1 MPAMPAYSYGSL
13 QRFFFLPCHTRYSR
27 TSISLYS
34 YRLLVVY
41 HKLQTAEQYSHQASL
56 SAPCRNAGSNLPRGR
71 DRWVRCVAPAG
82 RVR

>member
-27 TSISLYS
+27 TSISLY
-34 YRLLVVY
+34 RLVY
-41 HKLQTAEQYSHQASL
+41 HKLQTAEQYSQASL
-56 SAPCRNAGSNLPRGR
+56 YAPCRNAGSNLPRGR